1 MKLKRL
7 IMPLPYRR
15 LVIAFVAGF
24 CVMVF
29 ELVAARVMSPVVGA
43 STYVWAS
50 IIGVIIAAM
59 SLGYWLGGVLADARS
74 RDGDVAWLLLG
85 AALLMLTMLCQYH
98 DILRWV
104 AQLPIDIRLQ
114 ATVAASLLFAP
125 TSLVLGAVSPYL
137 VERQT
142 ETLARTGRSVASLS
156 AVNSIGGIVGTFAA
170 GFFLF
175 GWLGIHDVLVVL
187 ISLLVLASWLVV
199 PGQRWQWRLVV
210 SVLCVGLA
218 LGYRIAPVARAQA
231 AQTIDTAA
239 AHYTLQQWHRQDGAI
254 IRGIASGPAGVQ
266 SGVVVGQPQ
275 QLPFWYTRQ
284 MMQAVERAPQRQR
297 ILVLGGGT
305 FTVPRLLAQR
315 YPQSQIDVVEIDPGL
330 LPIARQYFYYR
341 DPANVWPIF
350 QDARVFLE
358 RSTEQYDI
366 VLVDVYNDGDIPA
379 SLATHEYATA
389 LKRHLRP
396 QARVVVNMIASRQ
409 PACQPLF
416 AAQDA
421 PYAALL
427 GQGSFRYERADGW
440 DYTNVVAT
448 YGGDTAHQPAS
459 FASQPPYHDDYA
471 PMERLRQECR
481 EVSERNARS

>member
-7 IMPLPYRR
+7 MMPLPYRR

-59 SLGYWLGGVLADARS
+59 SLGYWLGGVLADTRS

-85 AALLMLTMLCQYH
+85 AALLMLTELCQYH

-187 ISLLVLASWLVV
+187 ISLLVLASWLMV
-199 PGQRWQWRLVV
+199 PGQRWQWRVVV

-218 LGYRIAPVARAQA
+218 LGYRVAPVVQAQA

-239 AHYTLQQWHRQDGAI
+239 AHYTLQQWRRQDGAI
-254 IRGIASGPAGVQ
+254 IRGVASGPAG
-266 SGVVVGQPQ
+266 GP
-275 QLPFWYTRQ
+275 
-284 MMQAVERAPQRQR
+284 A
-297 ILVLGGGT
+297 GGARRH
-305 FTVPRLLAQR
+305 VP
-315 YPQSQIDVVEIDPGL
+315 GG
-330 LPIARQYFYYR
+330 FHR
-341 DPANVWPIF
+341 DRNP
-350 QDARVFLE
+350 
-358 RSTEQYDI
+358 
-366 VLVDVYNDGDIPA
+366 
-379 SLATHEYATA
+379 
-389 LKRHLRP
+389 RHR
-396 QARVVVNMIASRQ
+396 
-409 PACQPLF
+409 
-416 AAQDA
+416 
-421 PYAALL
+421 
-427 GQGSFRYERADGW
+427 
-440 DYTNVVAT
+440 
-448 YGGDTAHQPAS
+448 
-459 FASQPPYHDDYA
+459 
-471 PMERLRQECR
+471 
-481 EVSERNARS
+481 

>member
-1 MKLKRL
+1 M
-7 IMPLPYRR
+7 MPLPYRR

-98 DILRWV
+98 DILQWV

-199 PGQRWQWRLVV
+199 PGQRWQWRVVV
-210 SVLCVGLA
+210 SVLCVGL
-218 LGYRIAPVARAQA
+218 
-231 AQTIDTAA
+231 
-239 AHYTLQQWHRQDGAI
+239 
-254 IRGIASGPAGVQ
+254 
-266 SGVVVGQPQ
+266 
-275 QLPFWYTRQ
+275 
-284 MMQAVERAPQRQR
+284 
-297 ILVLGGGT
+297 
-305 FTVPRLLAQR
+305 
-315 YPQSQIDVVEIDPGL
+315 
-330 LPIARQYFYYR
+330 
-341 DPANVWPIF
+341 
-350 QDARVFLE
+350 
-358 RSTEQYDI
+358 
-366 VLVDVYNDGDIPA
+366 
-379 SLATHEYATA
+379 
-389 LKRHLRP
+389 
-396 QARVVVNMIASRQ
+396 
-409 PACQPLF
+409 
-416 AAQDA
+416 
-421 PYAALL
+421 
-427 GQGSFRYERADGW
+427 
-440 DYTNVVAT
+440 
-448 YGGDTAHQPAS
+448 
-459 FASQPPYHDDYA
+459 
-471 PMERLRQECR
+471 
-481 EVSERNARS
+481 

>member
-1 MKLKRL
+1 MKLKQL
-7 IMPLPYRR
+7 MMPLPYRR

-59 SLGYWLGGVLADARS
+59 SLGYWLGGVLADTRS

-104 AQLPIDIRLQ
+104 AQLPIDVRLQ

-142 ETLARTGRSVASLS
+142 DTLARTGRSVASLS

-175 GWLGIHDVLVVL
+175 DWLGIHDVLVVL
-187 ISLLVLASWLVV
+187 ISLLVLASWLMV
-199 PGQRWQWRLVV
+199 PGQRWQWRVVV

-218 LGYRIAPVARAQA
+218 LGYRVAPVVRAQA

-239 AHYTLQQWHRQDGAI
+239 AHYTLQQWRQQDGAI

-266 SGVVVGQPQ
+266 SGVSVLRPNDLV
-275 QLPFWYTRQ
+275 FWYTQQ
-284 MMQAVERAPQRQR
+284 MARAVERVPHKQR

-305 FTVPRLLAQR
+305 FTLPRYLAQR
-315 YPQSQIDVVEIDPGL
+315 YPDSRIDVVEIDPGL
-330 LPIARQYFYYR
+330 LPVAQQYFFYNNPR
-341 DPANVWPIF
+341 NVRPIF

-358 RSTEQYDI
+358 RTTERYDV
-366 VLVDVYNDGDIPA
+366 VLVDVYNDGDVPA
-379 SLATHEYATA
+379 SLVTEEYAAA
-389 LKRHLRP
+389 LRRHLQP
-396 QARVVVNMIASRQ
+396 HTQVVVNMIASRQ
-409 PACQPLF
+409 PACLPLF
-416 AAQDA
+416 ATQDA
-421 PYAALL
+421 PYTRLL
-427 GQGSFRYERADGW
+427 GPGRFYYRQPDGSYS
-440 DYTNVVAT
+440 NIVAI
-448 YGGDTAHQPAS
+448 YGHEQPQTGQSAP
-459 FASQPPYHDDYA
+459 FARQAPYRDNYA
-471 PMERLRQECR
+471 PLERLRQQCELAVGR
-481 EVSERNARS
+481 

>member
-7 IMPLPYRR
+7 MMPLPYRR

-59 SLGYWLGGVLADARS
+59 SLGYWLGGVLADTRS

-85 AALLMLTMLCQYH
+85 AALLMLTELCQYH

-187 ISLLVLASWLVV
+187 ISLLVLASWLMV
-199 PGQRWQWRLVV
+199 PGQRWQWRVVV

-218 LGYRIAPVARAQA
+218 LGYRVAPVVQAQA

-239 AHYTLQQWHRQDGAI
+239 AHYTLQQWRRQDGAI

-284 MMQAVERAPQRQR
+284 MMHAVERAPQRQR

-330 LPIARQYFYYR
+330 VPIARQ
-341 DPANVWPIF
+341 
-350 QDARVFLE
+350 
-358 RSTEQYDI
+358 
-366 VLVDVYNDGDIPA
+366 
-379 SLATHEYATA
+379 
-389 LKRHLRP
+389 
-396 QARVVVNMIASRQ
+396 
-409 PACQPLF
+409 
-416 AAQDA
+416 
-421 PYAALL
+421 
-427 GQGSFRYERADGW
+427 
-440 DYTNVVAT
+440 
-448 YGGDTAHQPAS
+448 
-459 FASQPPYHDDYA
+459 
-471 PMERLRQECR
+471 
-481 EVSERNARS
+481 